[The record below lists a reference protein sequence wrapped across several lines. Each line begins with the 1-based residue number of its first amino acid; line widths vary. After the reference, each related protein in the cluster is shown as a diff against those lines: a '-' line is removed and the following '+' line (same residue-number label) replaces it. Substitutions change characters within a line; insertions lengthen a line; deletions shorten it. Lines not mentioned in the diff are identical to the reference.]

1 MHAPKHLVMII
12 IRTIEELNNLI
23 TSELY
28 INTTIGFVPTMGA
41 LHDGHGSLI
50 TKARSQNQIVI
61 CSVFINPTQFNKVE
75 DLEKYPR
82 KENEDILLLNKLGCD
97 YLFMPSTEEVYK
109 NYEFPGIDLKELET
123 VMEGKYRPGHF
134 NGVCQIVYR
143 LFNLIK
149 PTRAYFG
156 TKDFQQVA
164 VIKFMTNYFNLAV
177 EIVACPTVREKNGLA
192 MSSRNLRLSENEKKD
207 SLIIF
212 ETLSFISKNLSK
224 YDTIEE
230 LKIEAMKLFNQGKLS
245 LEYLEIVD
253 QNTLTYSNEH
263 EKSNLVVC
271 IAAYCN
277 EIRLIDNMILS

>member
-253 QNTLTYSNEH
+253 QNTLIYSNDH

>member
-1 MHAPKHLVMII
+1 
-12 IRTIEELNNLI
+12 
-23 TSELY
+23 
-28 INTTIGFVPTMGA
+28 
-41 LHDGHGSLI
+41 
-50 TKARSQNQIVI
+50 
-61 CSVFINPTQFNKVE
+61 
-75 DLEKYPR
+75 
-82 KENEDILLLNKLGCD
+82 
-97 YLFMPSTEEVYK
+97 
-109 NYEFPGIDLKELET
+109 
-123 VMEGKYRPGHF
+123 
-134 NGVCQIVYR
+134 
-143 LFNLIK
+143 
-149 PTRAYFG
+149 
-156 TKDFQQVA
+156 
-164 VIKFMTNYFNLAV
+164 
-177 EIVACPTVREKNGLA
+177 

-230 LKIEAMKLFNQGKLS
+230 LKIEGMKLFNQGKLS

>member
-1 MHAPKHLVMII
+1 MII

-253 QNTLTYSNEH
+253 QNTLIYSNDH